1 MTDYD
6 SCGKYSLYSD
16 STFVAGPKYNP
27 ETNPVGQWP
36 WMASLGL
43 YVERSEEQ
51 LLIEKNGN
59 IEKNVSSDKRVWKHQ
74 CGATL
79 ISDQLF
85 LTAAHCVQKSG

>member
-1 MTDYD
+1 
-6 SCGKYSLYSD
+6 
-16 STFVAGPKYNP
+16 
-27 ETNPVGQWP
+27 
-36 WMASLGL
+36 MASLGL

-51 LLIEKNGN
+51 LLIEKNIEKKEN

>member
-1 MTDYD
+1 
-6 SCGKYSLYSD
+6 
-16 STFVAGPKYNP
+16 
-27 ETNPVGQWP
+27 
-36 WMASLGL
+36 MASLGL

-51 LLIEKNGN
+51 LLIEKNIEKNGN
-59 IEKNVSSDKRVWKHQ
+59 IEKNVSGDNRVWKHQ